1 MKRKAKSKSG
11 EPTARVAEPAAVY
24 GLPMLVNVRAAKD
37 ALSGLLEK
45 ASRGEEV
52 IITSDGKPKAR
63 LVAVRNTAKPFRV
76 DWALL
81 KSIPWR
87 GGKTAE
93 QLIREE
99 RDSGF

>member
-1 MKRKAKSKSG
+1 MKRTVKPKS
-11 EPTARVAEPAAVY
+11 TASTGRIAEPASVY
-24 GLPMLVNVRAAKD
+24 GLPTLMNVRAAKD

-63 LVAVRNTAKPFRV
+63 LVPVRNTAKPFRV

-93 QLIREE
+93 QLIRED

>member
-1 MKRKAKSKSG
+1 MKRKRKANPVEQTS
-11 EPTARVAEPAAVY
+11 RVAEPVAVY

-37 ALSGLLEK
+37 TLSGLLER

-63 LVAVRNTAKPFRV
+63 LVAVRKIGKPFKV

>member
-1 MKRKAKSKSG
+1 MKEKRKPKPV
-11 EPTARVAEPAAVY
+11 EETARVSEGAAVY

-52 IITSDGKPKAR
+52 IITSDGRPKAR
-63 LVAVRNTAKPFRV
+63 LVSMRKTAKPFKV
-76 DWALL
+76 DWGLL

-93 QLIREE
+93 QIIREE
-99 RDSGF
+99 RDSGL